1 MKSKCFYS
9 KENVISAATTTLVME
24 RILKSFSCSNICML
38 QSVSAI
44 FLGHGAQHQSVRG
57 LFLTRRLLRFFTAVE
72 FFFVREE
79 RQTHTWP
86 ERWPQRPRAK
96 SPGLFFHG
104 IRKYFLD
111 FTAVFAWQA

>member
-1 MKSKCFYS
+1 
-9 KENVISAATTTLVME
+9 
-24 RILKSFSCSNICML
+24 ML

-44 FLGHGAQHQSVRG
+44 FSGPTSKRTRLILYAQT
-57 LFLTRRLLRFFTAVE
+57 LTVFTAVE

-111 FTAVFAWQA
+111 FTAVFARQA